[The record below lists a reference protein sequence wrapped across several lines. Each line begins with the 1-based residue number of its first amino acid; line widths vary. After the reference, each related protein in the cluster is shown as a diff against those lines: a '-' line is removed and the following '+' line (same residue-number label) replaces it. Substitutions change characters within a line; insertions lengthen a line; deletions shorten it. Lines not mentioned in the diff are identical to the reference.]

1 MSCQGPILQDE
12 AVCPWAYHCPLWWDC
27 ASKPSGAC
35 SSPACL
41 LSLGKMLLDPVQLGQ
56 DPRAGGHFGILGK
69 GTDSSGQKA
78 TILGKNA
85 DSVMPLGRRGL
96 LFFHQTLPVLGRV
109 GAGKDSHEA
118 GVGGAVLSIKADRGQ
133 GTSAQGQGDQPLALP
148 FSLGLPAIF
157 CRLSW
162 LPAWSRD
169 LTVSSRPCPLG
180 LGGHHC
186 PGRKEGGA
194 DQKGT
199 EESSSRRE

>member
-1 MSCQGPILQDE
+1 
-12 AVCPWAYHCPLWWDC
+12 
-27 ASKPSGAC
+27 
-35 SSPACL
+35 
-41 LSLGKMLLDPVQLGQ
+41 
-56 DPRAGGHFGILGK
+56 
-69 GTDSSGQKA
+69 
-78 TILGKNA
+78 
-85 DSVMPLGRRGL
+85 MPLGKRGL

-199 EESSSRRE
+199 EESSRRRE